1 MKLQLLKSIRHVSLA
16 AALAGALLIAAA
28 APADAASD
36 KLVLTGF
43 TDAAAGEQLMAGEYA
58 TVIEK
63 LGPHAADF
71 HANEVAASTNLCVAY
86 VASGHLDEARHAC
99 NEAIMTARLEES
111 DGSLSERLAHQDALS
126 VAYANRAVLTKLS
139 GQ

>member
-1 MKLQLLKSIRHVSLA
+1 MKLQLPKSIHHVPLV

-43 TDAAAGEQLMAGEYA
+43 TDAAAGEQLMAGNYA
-58 TVIEK
+58 AVIAK
-63 LGPHAADF
+63 LAPHAADF
-71 HANEVAASTNLCVAY
+71 DANEVAASTNLCVAY
-86 VASGHLDEARHAC
+86 VASGHLDEAQRAC
-99 NEAIMTARLEES
+99 NEAIMTARLEAS
-111 DGSLSERLAHQDALS
+111 DGSLSERLAHQDAVS
-126 VAYANRAVLTKLS
+126 VAYANRAVLSKLS